1 MKYSLAIAIISF
13 NVVVAAAPKH
23 DHAAHLAL
31 QNELVSIKAIYESE
45 TGRLRRVTDARWAKR
60 QKQVEQ
66 KTALQQSSDKT
77 NAEIERI
84 YGEIARIREE
94 MLIRENSLTETRN
107 AFDREKE
114 LFKGTGM
121 ALETILHKEEDAI
134 RSGFIIGQ
142 QVRSLQIQEILL
154 DLKNNPG
161 QYSKILGRLQK
172 YLLDNLAQQT
182 SSSIS
187 KETILLADNSI
198 TETPVIRL
206 GNVAAFGINDTGT
219 AYYLGY
225 TGQSTSPFQWVVLT
239 DEQASR
245 HQISVVPQW
254 LKTGTVDGLVY
265 VDVLQNSYSG
275 ELLGYERTTATA
287 AIVSFVKAGGIV
299 MLPLGLICLWAIILL
314 VNRLFVYTTVHS
326 HGNRFIDEAV
336 EFLSQ
341 KKHDEARAFAGKS
354 KGVLARILSTC
365 LHHSK
370 WKRPVAEKAVKELL
384 LAEIPALDKHLDTLA
399 VLAGAAPL
407 LGLLGT
413 VTGMIS
419 MFESITRFGTGDPKL
434 LAGGISE
441 ALVTTEVGLA
451 IAIPVL
457 LIHNFLR
464 NRRNHIQAD
473 MEMYAMRILNRL
485 WPEE

>member
-1 MKYSLAIAIISF
+1 MKFALAIAVMSL
-13 NVVVAAAPKH
+13 NVVAFFGPKH
-23 DHAAHLAL
+23 DHTAHLAL
-31 QNELVSIKAIYESE
+31 QNELVSIKATYESE
-45 TGRLRRVTDARWAKR
+45 TERLRRVTDLRWAKR
-60 QKQVEQ
+60 QHQVEQ
-66 KTALQQSSDKT
+66 KTALQQASEKT
-77 NAEIERI
+77 QAEIERI
-84 YGEIARIREE
+84 YGDIARIREE
-94 MLIRENSLTETRN
+94 MLIRENSMADAQK

-114 LFKGTGM
+114 RLRGTGVT
-121 ALETILHKEEDAI
+121 LETILRKEEDAI
-134 RSGFIIGQ
+134 RAGFPIGQ
-142 QVRSLQIQEILL
+142 QDRSLQIQQILL
-154 DLKNNPG
+154 DTKNNPG
-161 QYSKILGRLQK
+161 QHSKILSRLQK
-172 YLLDNLAQQT
+172 YVLDDLAHQT
-182 SSSIS
+182 GSAIS
-187 KETILLADNSI
+187 EETILLADNSLN
-198 TETPVIRL
+198 ETPVIRL
-206 GNVAAFGINDTGT
+206 GNVAALAINDTGT

-225 TGQSTSPFQWVVLT
+225 TGQSASPFQWVVLT

-245 HQISVVPQW
+245 HQVSAFPRW
-254 LKTGTVDGLVY
+254 LKAKTVDGQMY
-265 VDVLQNSYSG
+265 VDVLQNSHSE
-275 ELLGYERTTATA
+275 ELLGYERKTTAA
-287 AIVSFVKAGGIV
+287 AIISFIKAGGIV

-314 VNRLFVYTTVHS
+314 INRLFVYTTAHS
-326 HGNRFIDEAV
+326 RDNRFIDEAID
-336 EFLSQ
+336 FLNQ
-341 KKHDEARAFAGKS
+341 KKHDEAQGFARKS

-441 ALVTTEVGLA
+441 ALITTEVGLA

-457 LIHNFLR
+457 LVHNFLR